1 MHLRTLSIKGFK
13 SFADHATLDLEDG
26 ITVVVGPNGSG
37 KSNVVDAIAWVLG
50 AQAPS
55 AVRSAK
61 MEDVIFAG
69 TQSKPALG
77 RAEVSLTIDNS
88 DGTLPI
94 EFSEVTIT
102 RTLFRSGESDYRI
115 NGASC
120 RLLDITE
127 LLSDSGVGR
136 QQHIIVS
143 QGQIDAVLNAR
154 PEERRGI
161 IEEAAGVLKF
171 RKRKERAERRL
182 ASTEESLN
190 RVADL
195 VREVKRQLK
204 PLEKQA
210 DAARRHGEVLGEA
223 TALRSFLVG
232 RELRSLMD
240 RLETHKRDHIASA
253 HREQELQSDLAHL
266 DALILDG
273 EAELAALG
281 GSDVDDVLGRARS
294 IRERIIGQTNVVGER
309 RRRLEGE
316 LQSAVDEGLVASLEA
331 ESARLAEDM
340 AAVEADTETLKPD
353 RAQARVAEKEL
364 EAERVSFEQQ
374 WGDGVTP
381 PSNEA
386 AEARAQLS
394 ALESA
399 AQRDQAEDNR
409 LNDQISAL
417 SVRRDRLVS
426 ERSGA
431 EEVLRSA
438 PARAEELQGFLNG
451 ANASLVEAEA
461 ALRATNDLRRTVDDD
476 VAKWQARADALAQAL
491 AEARNRAGAD
501 ALSGTAG
508 VLGTLLDLI
517 AVEDG
522 WEGAVE
528 AAASE
533 ALEAVLVDSE
543 TNARRALTDL
553 ADADI
558 AGAVLPLGS
567 DHLVRSPT
575 KILSDLGEEA
585 VAIRQLVRAERD
597 EVSAL
602 LDQLLHNVVA
612 VPGSWSDAADIVTT
626 HPGVTVVTKT
636 GDRLGPSGWRLAGDR
651 TGATGAAQA
660 EAEANAEA
668 ARVRQDAIAEA
679 VNDAEGTLLL
689 TGEQQRIAE
698 NEQRD
703 HSAAVES
710 ATKVVARTT
719 AELDEL
725 EQTRKQL
732 SRQRYEITERAEAE
746 RRQLAS
752 LQLKLPGLEADEKAQ
767 LDRAQTVAEA
777 RTALEH
783 RARLVA
789 GLKSDIGMREAAISE
804 RREMI
809 TTRRNEIEDRLARLV
824 SERNEAR
831 ARREVIQ
838 SALGSVKDLTQQL
851 FSKREKVDGWL
862 TGLNAASHAQSEAAR
877 RVGTTL
883 NGHRTQRATAE
894 RELEAVRNRKNRVD
908 LAEAEDRVRLEAI
921 TETVRRDLNMEP
933 HAAMESPRPETPE
946 GLSPEARLR
955 DLDRELKAMGPINP
969 LALEEFE
976 ELKER
981 YEFVTGQME
990 DVKSSRRELVHL
1002 IREVDEQIVG
1012 VFAAAYADVA
1022 TNFTQLFEMLFP
1034 GGNGAVI
1041 LTEPN
1046 DILNTGVEIE
1056 AKPSGKNV
1064 KKLSLLSGG
1073 ERSLTALAFLFAVFR
1088 SRPSPFYVMD
1098 EVEAALDDFN
1108 LNRFLT
1114 LVQEFRTD
1122 AQLII
1127 VSHQK
1132 RTMEAAD
1139 VLYGVSMKPGESSK
1153 VVSEKV
1159 RRGVIDLRDSP
1170 APGHSGADQTEEPD
1184 ATKASP
1190 SA

>member
-1 MHLRTLSIKGFK
+1 MHLKTLSIKGFK

-69 TQSKPALG
+69 TQAKAALG

-88 DGTLPI
+88 DGSLPI

-143 QGQIDAVLNAR
+143 QGQIDAVLNSR
-154 PEERRGI
+154 PEERRGV
-161 IEEAAGVLKF
+161 IEEAAGVLKY

-182 ASTEESLN
+182 NSTEENLN

-195 VREVKRQLK
+195 VREVKRQLR

-210 DAARRHGEVLGEA
+210 DAARRHGAVLAEA
-223 TALRSFLVG
+223 TTLRTYLVG
-232 RELRSLMD
+232 RELSALTGK
-240 RLETHKRDHIASA
+240 LEAHKRDRLTASQ
-253 HREQELQSDLAHL
+253 REGELQRELARL

-281 GSDVDDVLGRARS
+281 GSEVDDVLSRARS
-294 IRERIIGQTNVVGER
+294 VRERIIGQTNVVSER

-331 ESARLAEDM
+331 ESARLTADLEAVDAESQ
-340 AAVEADTETLKPD
+340 ALAPEKAEVRASERELERD
-353 RAQARVAEKEL
+353 RAA
-364 EAERVSFEQQ
+364 FEQQ

-381 PSNEA
+381 VGNEA
-386 AEARAQLS
+386 AEVRAQVS

-399 AQRDQAEDNR
+399 SERDRAEDSR
-409 LNDQISAL
+409 LNEQISGL
-417 SVRRDRLVS
+417 SARRDRLIS
-426 ERSGA
+426 ERSDAQQLIDSGA
-431 EEVLRSA
+431 DTAAALTDD
-438 PARAEELQGFLNG
+438 LNI
-451 ANASLVEAEA
+451 ANAALVDAEA
-461 ALRATNDLRRTVDDD
+461 ALRSANELRRAVDEE
-476 VAKWQARADALAQAL
+476 VSRWEARADALSQAL
-491 AEARNRAGAD
+491 EEARNRAGVDTLAGND
-501 ALSGTAG
+501 G
-508 VLGTLLDLI
+508 VLGTLLDQI

-533 ALEAVLVDSE
+533 ALQAVLVDSE
-543 TNARRALTDL
+543 ESARSALAAL
-553 ADADI
+553 SSAEV

-567 DHLVRSPT
+567 PGASSAPRITTDPALALRSLVSADRS
-575 KILSDLGEEA
+575 D
-585 VAIRQLVRAERD
+585 VD
-597 EVSAL
+597 AL
-602 LDQLLHNVVA
+602 LDELFGGIAALDGTWEQ
-612 VPGSWSDAADIVTT
+612 AADLVRDR
-626 HPGVTVVTKT
+626 PGLTVVTRA
-636 GDRLGPSGWRLAGDR
+636 GDRLGPTGWRLAGDQA
-651 TGATGAAQA
+651 GATGAAHG
-660 EAEANAEA
+660 
-668 ARVRQDAIAEA
+668 EA
-679 VNDAEGTLLL
+679 VERADGARTD
-689 TGEQQRIAE
+689 Q
-698 NEQRD
+698 
-703 HSAAVES
+703 SAAVEAVEDAEGQLLLAGEAQRAAENAHRDHAMS
-710 ATKVVARTT
+710 TEAAERVLERTST
-719 AELDEL
+719 ELDEI
-725 EQTRKQL
+725 EESRKQL
-732 SRQRYEITERAEAE
+732 SRQRYEIGERAEAD
-746 RRQLAS
+746 RKKLAS
-752 LQLKLPGLEADEKAQ
+752 LQLALPGLEANEKAS

-777 RTALEH
+777 RTTLEEK
-783 RARLVA
+783 ASLLA
-789 GLKSDIGMREAAISE
+789 GIRNDLGVREAAIVE
-804 RREMI
+804 RRDMI
-809 TTRRNEIEDRLARLV
+809 TARLGEIEERLERLV
-824 SERNEAR
+824 SERQEAR

-838 SALGSVKDLTQQL
+838 GAIDRVKDLTHL
-851 FSKREKVDGWL
+851 LLSKKTTVDSWL
-862 TGLNAASHAQSEAAR
+862 TDLDEVSRAQSEAAR
-877 RVGTTL
+877 KVGASLSNLRGERSAAEKGLEET
-883 NGHRTQRATAE
+883 RA
-894 RELEAVRNRKNRVD
+894 RRNRVD
-908 LAEAEDRVRLEAI
+908 LAEAEDRIRLETL
-921 TETVRRDLNMEP
+921 TETVRRDLNIEP
-933 HAAMESPRPETPE
+933 HLAMEAELPDIESGQRA
-946 GLSPEARLR
+946 EARLR

-981 YEFVTGQME
+981 YEFLSGQMD
-990 DVKSSRRELVHL
+990 DVKASRRELVQL
-1002 IREVDEQIVG
+1002 IREIDEQIVG
-1012 VFAAAYADVA
+1012 VFAAAYADVSA
-1022 TNFTQLFEMLFP
+1022 NFTDLFGKLFP
-1034 GGNGAVI
+1034 GGKGSVI
-1041 LTEPN
+1041 LTDP
-1046 DILNTGVEIE
+1046 DDLLNTGIEIE

-1073 ERSLTALAFLFAVFR
+1073 ERSLTALGFLFAVFR

-1114 LVQEFRTD
+1114 LVQEFRDD

-1139 VLYGVSMKPGESSK
+1139 VLYGVSMKPGQSSK

-1159 RRGVIDLRDSP
+1159 KNPKRQVIDLRDPSP
-1170 APGHSGADQTEEPD
+1170 QT
-1184 ATKASP
+1184 T
-1190 SA
+1190 

>member
-1 MHLRTLSIKGFK
+1 MHLKTLSIKGFK
-13 SFADHATLDLEDG
+13 SFADHATLDLEAG

-69 TQSKPALG
+69 TQDKAALG

-94 EFSEVTIT
+94 EFSEVTLT
-102 RTLFRSGESDYRI
+102 RTLFRSGESEYRI
-115 NGASC
+115 NGATC
-120 RLLDITE
+120 RLLDITD

-154 PEERRGI
+154 PEERRAI

-182 ASTEESLN
+182 TSTEESLN

-210 DAARRHGEVLGEA
+210 DAARRHGEVLSEA

-240 RLETHKRDHIASA
+240 RLETHKRDRHASA
-253 HREQELQSDLAHL
+253 NREQELQGDLARL
-266 DALILDG
+266 DSLILDG

-281 GSDVDDVLGRARS
+281 GSDVDDVLSRARS

-316 LQSAVDEGLVASLEA
+316 LQSAVDEGLVSSLEA
-331 ESARLAEDM
+331 EGARLTEDL
-340 AAVEADTETLKPD
+340 AAVEADTESLKPD
-353 RAQARVAEKEL
+353 RVAAKAAEKEL
-364 EAERVSFEQQ
+364 EAERDAFEQQ
-374 WGDGVTP
+374 WGDGVAP
-381 PSNEA
+381 ASNEA
-386 AEARAQLS
+386 AEVRAKLS

-399 AQRDQAEDNR
+399 AQRDQAEDSR

-417 SVRRDRLVS
+417 SVRRDRLIS
-426 ERSGA
+426 ESTSAEKVLATAEGRGA
-431 EEVLRSA
+431 
-438 PARAEELQGFLNG
+438 ELQGFFNG
-451 ANASLVEAEA
+451 ANAALVEAEA
-461 ALRATNDLRRTVDDD
+461 ALRIVSEQRRGVDAD
-476 VAKWQARADALAQAL
+476 ASKWQARADALAQAL
-491 AEARNRAGAD
+491 EEARNRAGAD
-501 ALSGTAG
+501 ALTGTEG
-508 VLGTLLDLI
+508 VLGTLLDQI

-533 ALEAVLVDSE
+533 ALEAVLVNSE
-543 TNARRALTDL
+543 ATARRALFSLTESE
-553 ADADI
+553 I
-558 AGAVLPLGS
+558 SGAVLPLGT
-567 DHLVRSPT
+567 DTAPPGPT
-575 KILSDLGEEA
+575 QIPADLANDA
-585 VAIRQLVRAERD
+585 VALRSLVSAERPD
-597 EVSAL
+597 VSVL
-602 LDQLLHNVVA
+602 LDQILHDVVA
-612 VPGSWSDAADIVTT
+612 VRGAWSEAADIVSDY
-626 HPGVTVVTKT
+626 PGLTVVTKS
-636 GDRLGPSGWRLAGDR
+636 GDRLGPSGWRLGGDR

-660 EAEANAEA
+660 EAQANAEA
-668 ARVRQDAIAEA
+668 AGQRQRSIAE
-679 VNDAEGTLLL
+679 VVEDAEGLLL
-689 TGEQQRIAE
+689 LRGEQQRIAE
-698 NEQRD
+698 NERRD
-703 HSAAVES
+703 HNVAVEG
-710 ATKVVARTT
+710 ATKVVARTSG
-719 AELDEL
+719 EL
-725 EQTRKQL
+725 EELEETRMQL
-732 SRQRYEITERAEAE
+732 SRQRYEITERAEAD
-746 RRQLAS
+746 RKQLAS

-777 RTALEH
+777 RTSLEN
-783 RARLVA
+783 RSSLVARLK
-789 GLKSDIGMREAAISE
+789 GDIGMREAAIAE
-804 RREMI
+804 RREM
-809 TTRRNEIEDRLARLV
+809 TTVRRDEVEERLKRLV
-824 SERNEAR
+824 SERTEAR

-838 SALGSVKDLTQQL
+838 SALGAVKDLTQQL
-851 FSKREKVDGWL
+851 FGKRERVDDYLG
-862 TGLNAASHAQSEAAR
+862 GLNAASQAQSEAAR
-877 RVGTTL
+877 KVGATL
-883 NGHRTQRATAE
+883 NGHRSERGVAE
-894 RELEAVRNRKNRVD
+894 RELEAVRQRKNRVD
-908 LAEAEDRVRLEAI
+908 LAEAEDRVRLETL
-921 TETVRRDLNMEP
+921 TESVRRDLDMEP
-933 HAAMESPRPETPE
+933 HLVMESERPETPE

-955 DLDRELKAMGPINP
+955 VLDRELKAMGPINP

-981 YEFVTGQME
+981 YDFVTGQMD

-1002 IREVDEQIVG
+1002 IREIDEQIVG

-1022 TNFTQLFEMLFP
+1022 NNFTELFEMLFP
-1034 GGNGAVI
+1034 GGRGNVI
-1041 LTEPN
+1041 LTEPG
-1046 DILNTGVEIE
+1046 DMLNTGIEIE

-1073 ERSLTALAFLFAVFR
+1073 ERSLTALGFLFAVFR

-1114 LVQEFRTD
+1114 LVQEFRED

-1139 VLYGVSMKPGESSK
+1139 VLYGVTMKPGQSSK

-1159 RRGVIDLRDSP
+1159 KRVIDLRDSVP
-1170 APGHSGADQTEEPD
+1170 IEVAP
-1184 ATKASP
+1184 SP
-1190 SA
+1190 IP